1 VDRKRKTTS
10 MRAHHAS
17 WRSSLICLF
26 AGVALLSAPLA
37 AQKKPPVETP
47 KLAPHLG
54 DLESAK
60 AQAKERNAPV
70 LIHMVLDGEVD
81 NDSYRE
87 KVLKDTELIKA
98 SVGAVVLIANNGTHS
113 KKEVDGKKVCDVYP
127 MFDSCGKHQQNWDAL
142 YGLYKE
148 DSGDLR
154 CPQVILLLPD
164 GKEHMR
170 WHDGTVPAAD
180 DVRGA
185 LVEAVKLAGP
195 SLTAEQLETVKKLAA
210 EGRTAD
216 AAADAVAAWKAWN
229 GVLQLTAKG
238 QWATEATKG
247 RDAAW
252 SAVQLRVQTLYADL
266 VPGKVVA
273 AVDALQ
279 ALAKEL
285 AGTPLE
291 KEIQQRLKKAEA
303 HKELKDELAKARLEA
318 EAGAILK
325 EAETAADLGDDKKA
339 EKAARRLFAKK
350 YRATGAARVGK
361 ERWPDLYEAIERAER
376 EK

>member
-1 VDRKRKTTS
+1 MQARNALGLSLLWLVV
-10 MRAHHAS
+10 
-17 WRSSLICLF
+17 SSVLLAAP
-26 AGVALLSAPLA
+26 AG

-47 KLAPHLG
+47 KLTPHLG
-54 DLESAK
+54 DLDSAK

-70 LIHMVLDGEVD
+70 LIHMVLDGEAD

-87 KVLKDTELIKA
+87 KVLKDVELVKA
-98 SVGAVVLIANNGTHS
+98 SAGTVLVIANNGTHA
-113 KKEVDGKKVCDVYP
+113 KKEVDGKKACEVYP

-170 WHDGTVPAAD
+170 WHDGTVPAAE
-180 DVRGA
+180 DVRGSLA
-185 LVEAVKLAGP
+185 EAVKISGP

-210 EGRTAD
+210 EGRTAV
-216 AAADAVAAWKAWN
+216 AAADAVAAWKAWS
-229 GVLQLTAKG
+229 GVLQLTSKG

-252 SAVQLRVQTLYADL
+252 SALQLRVQALYADL

-273 AVDALQ
+273 AVEALQ
-279 ALAKEL
+279 VLAKEL
-285 AGTPLE
+285 TGTALE
-291 KEIQQRLKKAEA
+291 KEIQQRLKKAET
-303 HKELKDELAKARLEA
+303 HKDLKEELAKARLEA
-318 EAGAILK
+318 EASTILK

-350 YRATGAARVGK
+350 YRSTGAARVGK
-361 ERWPDLYEAIERAER
+361 ERWPDLYESIERAER